1 MIEPTTS
8 SNEELLM
15 DFADVIPRLL
25 HSDLVWLG
33 QRSEEWLSIKDGGS
47 GRSVIIPRFEWLK
60 EQNSYSRSIELT
72 LTDYYKA
79 ARAAKLTIERYLGV
93 LDNYDKLAEKYP
105 NVRN

>member
-1 MIEPTTS
+1 MRVLLIEDDTT
-8 SNEELLM
+8 M
-15 DFADVIPRLL
+15 A
-25 HSDLVWLG
+25 
-33 QRSEEWLSIKDGGS
+33 
-47 GRSVIIPRFEWLK
+47 
-60 EQNSYSRSIELT
+60 RSIELT